1 MVPGLSKLRAL
12 TLSRTLT
19 AAALAVATAL
29 LLACGGGDDNGGGNE
44 VASGETSGG
53 GVQQEPEAAGDPRPA
68 DFPAADGRT
77 LQELADEA
85 RPGTN
90 IAPAT
95 THYVAGESRIAFGL
109 LDRNNEFIYAPSA
122 VYVGRSPQDVAE
134 GPFVAPA
141 DSLITEKRFRSQN
154 AALEGDAIASIYSA
168 EVDLPAPGTYAILVL
183 TQAGDEL
190 FGATSQ
196 IEAVASDPIPAPGER
211 APKIE
216 TDTIE
221 TAGGQIENIDT
232 RVPPS
237 DLHENFADVVGTRPV
252 ALLFATP
259 QLCQSRVCGPV
270 TDIAVQLDAEYG
282 DQMEFIHQEV
292 YVDNDVGKGL
302 RDPLLEFNL
311 PTEPWLFT
319 FDADGRVAARLEGSF
334 GLNEF
339 EEAVQAA
346 L

>member
-1 MVPGLSKLRAL
+1 MPGPAVSKLRAPAVP
-12 TLSRTLT
+12 RTVVAIAL
-19 AAALAVATAL
+19 AAATTL
-29 LLACGGGDDNGGGNE
+29 LLACGGDDNGSDAPN
-44 VASGETSGG
+44 GETTGG
-53 GVQQEPEAAGDPRPA
+53 GVQQEPEAAANPRPA
-68 DFPAADGRT
+68 DFPAAAGKT
-77 LQELADEA
+77 LQDLADEA

-90 IAPAT
+90 MAPAT
-95 THYVAGESRIAFGL
+95 THYVAGTTRIAFGL
-109 LDRNNEFIYAPSA
+109 LDRSNEFIYAPSA
-122 VYVGRSPQDVAE
+122 VYVGRTPGDAAE

-154 AALEGDAIASIYSA
+154 AALEGDAIASVYSA
-168 EVDLPAPGTYAILVL
+168 ELELPAPGTYAILVL
-183 TQAGDEL
+183 TRAGNEL

-196 IEAVASDPIPAPGER
+196 IEAVANDPIPAPGER
-211 APKIE
+211 APRVE

-221 TAGGQIENIDT
+221 TVGGQIENIDT

-237 DLHENFADVVGTRPV
+237 DMHENFAEVVGTKPV

-270 TDIAVQLDAEYG
+270 TDIALQLDAEYG
-282 DQMEFIHQEV
+282 DEMEFIHQEV

-319 FDADGRVAARLEGSF
+319 VDAEGRIAARLEGSF
-334 GLNEF
+334 GVSEF
-339 EEAVQAA
+339 EQAVQAA